1 MPFLLFALVALFAV
15 SIFSDGLSREAD
27 VKLAIHQSESNSKL
41 VQEQGA
47 ILTRLEAKKDA
58 KVSEFVR
65 DWRSAYPTPSTEK
78 LQELLLIEQ
87 KINNDV
93 AVAADFTLAAKQMK
107 ADKLNDVISSPIG
120 AKFGARPGL

>member
-1 MPFLLFALVALFAV
+1 MPFLLLALVALFAV
-15 SIFSDGLSREAD
+15 SIFSDGLGREAD

-41 VQEQGA
+41 VQEQGD

-65 DWRSAYPTPSTEK
+65 DWRRAYPTPSTEK
-78 LQELLLIEQ
+78 LQELQLIEQ
-87 KINNDV
+87 KINSDI
-93 AVAADFTLAAKQMK
+93 AAAADFTLAAKQMK

-120 AKFGARPGL
+120 AKFEARPGL